1 VNRIRMIVKIAILAR
16 TCVFS
21 NIIVIGGLRVL

>member
-1 VNRIRMIVKIAILAR
+1 MIVKIAILAR